1 MMSVPVPQV
10 SLQDIGHADTEV
22 HVTSVLP
29 AHGGLLTASGMDPTP
44 ILPHEDDGAGT
55 ERCRTERYRTF
66 HAQQSTVLIYA
77 KKEMAS

>member
-1 MMSVPVPQV
+1 MQ
-10 SLQDIGHADTEV
+10 DTEV
-22 HVTSVLP
+22 HVTSLLP
-29 AHGGLLTASGMDPTP
+29 AHGGLLAASGMDPTP

-55 ERCRTERYRTF
+55 ERCRMF